1 MKIRKF
7 VLGVYEENTY
17 LISDDESNESVVID
31 PGENPTPI
39 LDLIES
45 ENLSVKYILNTHAHI
60 DHVLGVNA
68 VKEATNAPFYLNEND
83 IPLLNALPKQA
94 EMLGLSGKYEV
105 PEVDGNIVEGDQ
117 FSVGSMK
124 LGVLF
129 TPGHSPGHVTFR
141 TEGKIFS
148 GDVLFAGSVGRVDL
162 PGGSWEILR
171 TSIKDKFFPLD
182 RDTVVYS
189 GHGPET
195 TIGKEIDTNPFL
207 QPGFEF

>member
-7 VLGVYEENTY
+7 VLGVYEENAY
-17 LISDDESNESVVID
+17 LISDDESHESIVID
-31 PGENPTPI
+31 PGENPVQI
-39 LDLIES
+39 IEVIES
-45 ENLSVKYILNTHAHI
+45 ENLSVNYILNTHAHI

-83 IPLLNALPKQA
+83 IPLLNALPEQA
-94 EMLGLSGKYEV
+94 EMLGLSGNYEV

-124 LGVLF
+124 FGVLF
-129 TPGHSPGHVTFR
+129 TPGHSPGHVTFK

-207 QPGFEF
+207 QPGVEF

>member
-7 VLGVYEENTY
+7 VLGVYEENAY
-17 LISDDESNESVVID
+17 LISDDESHESIVID
-31 PGENPTPI
+31 PGENPVQI
-39 LDLIES
+39 IEVIES
-45 ENLSVKYILNTHAHI
+45 ENLSVNYILNTHAHI

-83 IPLLNALPKQA
+83 IPLLNALPEQA
-94 EMLGLSGKYEV
+94 EMLGLSGNYEV

-117 FSVGSMK
+117 FSVGPMK
-124 LGVLF
+124 FGVLF

-195 TIGKEIDTNPFL
+195 TIGKEFDTNPFL
-207 QPGFEF
+207 QPGFEI

>member
-7 VLGVYEENTY
+7 VLGLCQENAY
-17 LISDDESNESVVID
+17 LISDESTKESIVID
-31 PGENPTPI
+31 PGENPAQI
-39 LDLIES
+39 LEVIKS
-45 ENLSVKYILNTHAHI
+45 EKLSVKYILNTHAHI

-94 EMLGLSGKYEV
+94 EMLGLNGNYEV
-105 PEVDGNIVEGDQ
+105 PEVDGNIAEGDQ
-117 FSVGSMK
+117 FSLGSSK
-124 LGVLF
+124 IEVLF
-129 TPGHSPGHVTFR
+129 TPGHSPGSVTFSMDDM
-141 TEGKIFS
+141 IFS

-171 TSIKDKFFPLD
+171 TSINDKLFPLD

-189 GHGPET
+189 GHGAET

>member
-105 PEVDGNIVEGDQ
+105 PEVDGNIVEGDE
-117 FSVGSMK
+117 FNVGSMK

>member
-7 VLGVYEENTY
+7 VLGVYQENAY
-17 LISDDESNESVVID
+17 LISDESTKESIVID
-31 PGENPTPI
+31 PGENPVQI
-39 LDLIES
+39 LEVIKS
-45 ENLSVKYILNTHAHI
+45 EKLVVKYILNTHAHI

-83 IPLLNALPKQA
+83 IPLLNALPEQA
-94 EMLGLSGKYEV
+94 EMLGLNGKYEV
-105 PEVDGNIVEGDQ
+105 PEVDGNIAEGDQ
-117 FSVGSMK
+117 FSLGSSK
-124 LGVLF
+124 IEVLF
-129 TPGHSPGHVTFR
+129 TPGHSPGSVTFSMDDM
-141 TEGKIFS
+141 IFS

-171 TSIKDKFFPLD
+171 TSINDKLFPLD

-189 GHGPET
+189 GHGAET

>member
-1 MKIRKF
+1 VYDCKIWVQKIKKK
-7 VLGVYEENTY
+7 N
-17 LISDDESNESVVID
+17 DESHESIVID
-31 PGENPTPI
+31 PGENPVQI
-39 LDLIES
+39 IEVIES

-83 IPLLNALPKQA
+83 IPLLNALPEQA
-94 EMLGLSGKYEV
+94 EMLGLSGNYEV

-124 LGVLF
+124 FGVLF

-195 TIGKEIDTNPFL
+195 TIGKEFDTNPFL
-207 QPGFEF
+207 QPGFEI